1 MNLPNYFLAD
11 LPPEAVLSPAL
22 LTEACQTLKRNR
34 ELYLAGRSTEQLVKV
49 LSDVAEAWRKPDNT
63 FRHLALEIGPAETG
77 FSIATLKRGLDAFFR
92 QITRDNLQALLA
104 QDLGADSC
112 HASLVMCHDPGQ
124 SSAAPRH
131 FWRGP

>member
-63 FRHLALEIGPAETG
+63 FRHLALEIGPGGNRFFHRHTETRPGRLLSANHPRQFTGVTGPGPGRG
-77 FSIATLKRGLDAFFR
+77 FVSRVT
-92 QITRDNLQALLA
+92 
-104 QDLGADSC
+104 C
-112 HASLVMCHDPGQ
+112 HVS
-124 SSAAPRH
+124 
-131 FWRGP
+131 